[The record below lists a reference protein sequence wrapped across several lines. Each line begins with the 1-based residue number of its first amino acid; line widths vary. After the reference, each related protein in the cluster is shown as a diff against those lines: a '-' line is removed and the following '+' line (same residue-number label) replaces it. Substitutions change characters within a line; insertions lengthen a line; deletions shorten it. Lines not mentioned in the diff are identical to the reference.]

1 MMHEHIPSTDS
12 ISELARF
19 WDTHDIT
26 DFESE
31 LEVVD
36 EAVFVDGVS
45 GHRIVLQLSDMEA
58 QTVHAAAQARGVDE
72 ATVIRDWI
80 REHATKAAS

>member
-1 MMHEHIPSTDS
+1 MMHENIPSTDS

-19 WDTHDIT
+19 WDAHDIT

-31 LEVVD
+31 LDVVD
-36 EAVFVDGVS
+36 EPLFVAGQ
-45 GHRIVLQLSDMEA
+45 GHRIVLRLSDAEA
-58 QTVHAAAQARGVDE
+58 EAVHAAAQARGVDE
-72 ATVIRDWI
+72 ATVIREWI